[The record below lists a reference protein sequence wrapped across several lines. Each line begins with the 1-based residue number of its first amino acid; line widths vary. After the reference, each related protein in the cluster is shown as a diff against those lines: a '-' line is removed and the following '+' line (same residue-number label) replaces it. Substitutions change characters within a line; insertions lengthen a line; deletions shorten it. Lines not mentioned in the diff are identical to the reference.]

1 MADQTPPFQSNPASL
16 PATTQPVQPI
26 PPPVAQRLVCHC
38 AYCRIKALFGPV
50 MIITVG
56 VLFLIAQY
64 GVHDWGFGQLWPFL
78 LIVAGIMKVAEAV
91 ASRDGHPG
99 S

>member
-1 MADQTPPFQSNPASL
+1 MADQTPPIQSLQAPQPL
-16 PATTQPVQPI
+16 PPQPPI
-26 PPPVAQRLVCHC
+26 QAGRTNCHC
-38 AYCRIKALFGPV
+38 AYCRIRALFGPV

-64 GVHDWGFGQLWPFL
+64 SNSYGFGQLWPFL
-78 LIVAGIMKVAEAV
+78 LIVAGIMKVAEAM
-91 ASRDGHPG
+91 ASREGHPA

>member
-16 PATTQPVQPI
+16 PASTQPVQPVL
-26 PPPVAQRLVCHC
+26 PPVAQRTVCHC

-64 GVHDWGFGQLWPFL
+64 GPYGFGQLWPFL

-91 ASRDGHPG
+91 APRDGHPA

>member
-1 MADQTPPFQSNPASL
+1 MADQTPPFQTNPASL
-16 PATTQPVQPI
+16 PASTQPVQPI
-26 PPPVAQRLVCHC
+26 PPPVVQRAVCHC

-64 GVHDWGFGQLWPFL
+64 SDRWSFGQLWPFL

-91 ASRDGHPG
+91 APRDGHPA

>member
-1 MADQTPPFQSNPASL
+1 MADQTPPFQSNPNAL
-16 PATTQPVQPI
+16 PAPTQPAPL
-26 PPPVAQRLVCHC
+26 PPAEPARRVACHC

-64 GVHDWGFGQLWPFL
+64 SDRWNFGQLWPFL

-91 ASRDGHPG
+91 ASKDGH
-99 S
+99 SAA